1 MNPLAFFQNTLYFTY
16 MSSPSLAFLFLYLN
30 VTCIFYVSSIKSYS
44 LLNSVSLKDEQNTC
58 SFCHLKV
65 IKIQFQILVGSGFL
79 EICPELNL
87 TAKTTKVCQW
97 GNKQDENNK
106 DDQNCNMLE
115 GGQNESAQGP
125 RLKNTKIEQIMKAT
139 NLTNLNYKNLD
150 GGQNERDVQTDVINN
165 K

>member
-87 TAKTTKVCQW
+87 TAKTTKVCH
-97 GNKQDENNK
+97 GATNRMKTTK
-106 DDQNCNMLE
+106 M
-115 GGQNESAQGP
+115 
-125 RLKNTKIEQIMKAT
+125 TKIAIC
-139 NLTNLNYKNLD
+139 
-150 GGQNERDVQTDVINN
+150 
-165 K
+165 

>member
-1 MNPLAFFQNTLYFTY
+1 M
-16 MSSPSLAFLFLYLN
+16 
-30 VTCIFYVSSIKSYS
+30 
-44 LLNSVSLKDEQNTC
+44 
-58 SFCHLKV
+58 V

-87 TAKTTKVCQW
+87 TAKTTKVCY
-97 GNKQDENNK
+97 GATNRMKTTK
-106 DDQNCNMLE
+106 MTKIAICLE

-125 RLKNTKIEQIMKAT
+125 RLKNTKIEKIMKAT
-139 NLTNLNYKNLD
+139 NLSNLNYKNLD

>member
-1 MNPLAFFQNTLYFTY
+1 
-16 MSSPSLAFLFLYLN
+16 MSRIELDYKNYKSL
-30 VTCIFYVSSIKSYS
+30 SR
-44 LLNSVSLKDEQNTC
+44 
-58 SFCHLKV
+58 
-65 IKIQFQILVGSGFL
+65 
-79 EICPELNL
+79 
-87 TAKTTKVCQW
+87 

-125 RLKNTKIEQIMKAT
+125 RLKNTKIEKITKAT